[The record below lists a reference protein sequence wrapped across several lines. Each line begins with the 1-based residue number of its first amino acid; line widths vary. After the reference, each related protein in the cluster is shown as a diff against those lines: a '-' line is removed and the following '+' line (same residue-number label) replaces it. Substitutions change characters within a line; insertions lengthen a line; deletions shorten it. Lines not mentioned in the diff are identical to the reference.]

1 MNTTVKGIHGANT
14 TSTDVADVDASIE
27 LTGVAPAELRRR
39 LRHASVLLGAAE
51 MTTIEQVMILRR
63 ARHHL
68 SGTLRRLDDLI
79 ARVEA
84 APLPF
89 DEQLTERHQSASID
103 PIP

>member
-1 MNTTVKGIHGANT
+1 MNTTVTGTSGANGG
-14 TSTDVADVDASIE
+14 STGPAASDASID

-39 LRHASVLLGAAE
+39 LRHASMLLGAAE
-51 MTTIEQVMILRR
+51 RPTIEREMILRR

-68 SGTLRRLDDLI
+68 SGTLRHLDALI

-89 DEQLTERHQSASID
+89 DDQLTERHGSARID